1 MVGQIHIF
9 LLAAAMALLAACS
22 SAPPR
27 TATIPPPASTPIGAH
42 SAVVDV
48 ARSLIGV
55 PYRFGGASP
64 RGMDCSGLV
73 HYAYRKIGVTVPRTV
88 ATQRRHAFPVSLA
101 ELQAGDLLFFRLR
114 GRRVSHV
121 GIYIGDQQFVH
132 APRTGKRVSITR
144 LSNEYWKKRLAGA
157 GRFY

>member
-1 MVGQIHIF
+1 MKSRHVRVFPLMV
-9 LLAAAMALLAACS
+9 AMALLAACS
-22 SAPPR
+22 SVSQRAGALPPV
-27 TATIPPPASTPIGAH
+27 SGSH
-42 SAVVDV
+42 SAVVDI

-55 PYRFGGASP
+55 PYRFGGASL

-73 HYAYRKIGVTVPRTV
+73 HYAYRKVGVNVPRTV
-88 ATQRRHAFPVSLA
+88 ATQRQNAFSVSLA
-101 ELQAGDLLFFRLR
+101 ELQAGDLLFFRLG

-121 GIYIGDQQFVH
+121 GIYIGEQQFVH

-144 LSNEYWKKRLAGA
+144 LSNKYWEKRLAGA

>member
-1 MVGQIHIF
+1 MIGQIRI
-9 LLAAAMALLAACS
+9 LLLIATMVLLVACS

-27 TATIPPPASTPIGAH
+27 PATTPTAATPSGAH

-88 ATQRRHAFPVSLA
+88 ATQRRHAFPVSLS
-101 ELQAGDLLFFRLR
+101 ELQAGDLLFFRLG

-121 GIYIGDQQFVH
+121 GIYIGDKQFVH

-144 LSNEYWKKRLAGA
+144 LSNTYWKKRLAGA